1 MSKAK
6 IFEYI
11 KNNPGST
18 ARQVSEAL
26 NLNFTTTRIQ
36 IANLWH
42 KNELMKT
49 KDGTI
54 VNNQKTPTYV
64 VNPKYV

>member
-11 KNNPGST
+11 KNNPGKT

-26 NLNFTTTRIQ
+26 NLNFRTCRNQ
-36 IANLWH
+36 IAKLWH
-42 KNELMKT
+42 KNEIMRT
-49 KDGTI
+49 KEGTI
-54 VNNQKTPTYV
+54 VNKQKTPTYV

>member
-26 NLNFTTTRIQ
+26 NLNFRTCRIQ